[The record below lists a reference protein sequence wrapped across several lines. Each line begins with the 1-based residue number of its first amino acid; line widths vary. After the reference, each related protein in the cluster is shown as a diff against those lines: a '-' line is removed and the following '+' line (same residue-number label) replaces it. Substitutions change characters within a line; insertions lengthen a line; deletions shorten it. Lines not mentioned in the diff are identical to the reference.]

1 MSLNQGIRLLCT
13 STDAKNSTAQEVLF
27 SKPLQWKTFQATISR
42 EKFWRYDSPWSYN
55 YSRSLSAI
63 SEWLRACWCA
73 KSQFSPKRPKLLAWP
88 KRLKMDQEGQK
99 MKQEG
104 VKIVFL
110 VRNIHLFPNSFLEPA
125 RLLRAWQHRQRATGN
140 CTTGRK
146 PAQ

>member
-1 MSLNQGIRLLCT
+1 MRKVSIF
-13 STDAKNSTAQEVLF
+13 SEKAKNIGLTKKA
-27 SKPLQWKTFQATISR
+27 
-42 EKFWRYDSPWSYN
+42 
-55 YSRSLSAI
+55 
-63 SEWLRACWCA
+63 
-73 KSQFSPKRPKLLAWP
+73 
-88 KRLKMDQEGQK
+88 KMDQEGQK